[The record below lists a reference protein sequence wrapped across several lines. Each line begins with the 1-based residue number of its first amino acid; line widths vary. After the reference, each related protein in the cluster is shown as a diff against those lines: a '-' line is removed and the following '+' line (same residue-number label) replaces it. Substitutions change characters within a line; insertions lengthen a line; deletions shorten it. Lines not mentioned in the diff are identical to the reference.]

1 MSGGGDRREGR
12 AHMPADDLDKTEPP
26 RLAEML
32 ALDGARPGRVWRA
45 DDLAAVLRHQLD
57 APLEF
62 DLGDLSEEYAN
73 LAPPGEPGSLHW
85 RVTFGQ
91 LLHHARPPLPLVERA
106 KRFAKACR
114 NHPDGPLPVEVATV
128 LYFACIVVA
137 RLRCDGGPRISA
149 LDDPALV
156 EGLCWALAQ
165 PWLDQRTRELFVGGV
180 EHLTK

>member
-1 MSGGGDRREGR
+1 
-12 AHMPADDLDKTEPP
+12 MPADELDKTEPP

-45 DDLAAVLRHQLD
+45 EELSAVLRHQLD

-62 DLGDLSEEYAN
+62 DLGDLSEEYAQ
-73 LAPPGEPGSLHW
+73 LAPPGETGSLHW

-128 LYFACIVVA
+128 LYFALIVVA
-137 RLRCDGGPRISA
+137 RLRCDGAPRISA
-149 LDDPALV
+149 LDDAALV
-156 EGLCWALAQ
+156 AGVQWALAQ
-165 PWLDQRTRELFVGGV
+165 EWLDERTRALFVGLV
-180 EHLTK
+180 ERLNRPS